1 MTTRGGAALTWKGL
15 VLLVFT
21 IFKIEKDDELYIM
34 DFKLV
39 LRNY

>member
-21 IFKIEKDDELYIM
+21 IFKIEKDELYIM
-34 DFKLV
+34 GFKLV
-39 LRNY
+39 FRNY

>member
-1 MTTRGGAALTWKGL
+1 MTIRGGAALTWKGL

-21 IFKIEKDDELYIM
+21 IFKIEKDELYIM